1 MPTSSS
7 GTSTRSPA
15 LRRGSSASRRA
26 RSGRCRSPSP
36 RPPGPPRPPPRPSRG
51 APAPAAERALEHA
64 LEVSEVEVP
73 EVLVQDELDH
83 MIGDLRARAAER
95 GLAWERF
102 LLQAKR
108 TEGEIREKW
117 RPEEE

>member
-1 MPTSSS
+1 MPTSDS
-7 GTSTRSPA
+7 GTRTRSPA
-15 LRRGSSASRRA
+15 LRDELA
-26 RSGRCRSPSP
+26 
-36 RPPGPPRPPPRPSRG
+36 RG
-51 APAPAAERALEHA
+51 AFHEARDAAAEKALEHA

-108 TEGEIREKW
+108 TEGETRGERRA
-117 RPEEE
+117 RPPRP